1 MLAPRPTTGIICV
14 EWIMTSGRKNKKKET
29 KQTTDGSTRWVAGNC
44 VTVNFRTPQG
54 VPIPA
59 AISIGGS
66 VERERGA
73 EIIRVYKRK
82 ERRRRRK
89 GDSHYEKTTAEWNRK
104 LFITPL

>member
-1 MLAPRPTTGIICV
+1 MGGWKLCYC
-14 EWIMTSGRKNKKKET
+14 EF
-29 KQTTDGSTRWVAGNC
+29 Q
-44 VTVNFRTPQG
+44 TPQG